1 MKVSHLSKSIHNRSI
16 LNDLS
21 FTIRTGSITG
31 IIGRNGAGKTTLL
44 RTMAGILVPD
54 RGDVTINGKSIIR
67 HPSEKQSLIFVPD
80 NLEALKTY
88 STKELIHLYTLV
100 YPRFDM
106 DYFEEMRAQFSLPDV
121 TRLTKYSKG
130 MKALF
135 ILILSFACRV
145 DYLLLDEPTDGLD
158 AVVKK
163 KVLHFLTEQA
173 RANQVSVMIAS
184 HRLEELDYMVDDVL
198 ILRNGEL
205 DEHFAI
211 HDLKKQYRKLQ
222 VAYEGE
228 ALIPDSIRNRVIE
241 LDRTGSVHAILITNE
256 DKTVYDQLK
265 DSQPI
270 LLEELTLSLEDLFL
284 ARLGGNDDVL

>member
-1 MKVSHLSKSIHNRSI
+1 
-16 LNDLS
+16 
-21 FTIRTGSITG
+21 
-31 IIGRNGAGKTTLL
+31 
-44 RTMAGILVPD
+44 MAGILVPD

-106 DYFEEMRAQFSLPDV
+106 DYFEEMRAQFSLTDV

-163 KVLHFLTEQA
+163 KMLHFLTEQA

-198 ILRNGEL
+198 ILRNGKL

-211 HDLKKQYRKLQ
+211 RDLKKQYRKLQ